1 MFAKVNIMKNTT
13 LRRVFEKLNYP
24 SKSKVNTSF
33 VLLLE
38 QIQKIGN
45 TISLA
50 GYIILLLTLI
60 HYLLMLIPPHL
71 FNPAWELNIIG
82 HLIESVW
89 ASILGFLLILFR
101 MPEQKIYTGE
111 FKRLSLVSKLALFVA
126 IIYFLLIPLII
137 SDTARIYRDRK
148 INFPA

>member
-1 MFAKVNIMKNTT
+1 
-13 LRRVFEKLNYP
+13 
-24 SKSKVNTSF
+24 
-33 VLLLE
+33 
-38 QIQKIGN
+38 
-45 TISLA
+45 
-50 GYIILLLTLI
+50 
-60 HYLLMLIPPHL
+60 MLIPPHL

-101 MPEQKIYTGE
+101 MPEQKIYTRE